1 MLIFIIST
9 LWMVVGLSLPQ
20 APNAYPAFRTGNL
33 LSAAGGGKVHY
44 RATTRVA
51 AKQRARHGRT
61 IVAPN
66 GSTAAS
72 CCKGLWLLN
81 PRQSQNSQVH
91 GMEIARLQFAER

>member
-61 IVAPN
+61 IVLVSLRILRCMGWKLQDCNLPRPSDDA
-66 GSTAAS
+66 TAS
-72 CCKGLWLLN
+72 
-81 PRQSQNSQVH
+81 
-91 GMEIARLQFAER
+91 LQCGDEW

>member
-66 GSTAAS
+66 VSLRILRCMGWKLQDCNLPSDDATAS
-72 CCKGLWLLN
+72 
-81 PRQSQNSQVH
+81 
-91 GMEIARLQFAER
+91 LQCGDEW

>member
-66 GSTAAS
+66 SHY
-72 CCKGLWLLN
+72 
-81 PRQSQNSQVH
+81 SQNSQVH

>member
-61 IVAPN
+61 IVATW
-66 GSTAAS
+66 SWS
-72 CCKGLWLLN
+72 
-81 PRQSQNSQVH
+81 RQSQNSQVH